1 MKKLL
6 NTLLLLFVSF
16 MTFAQE
22 VRPEREGRF
31 PDENPEDL
39 VGPTPASQL
48 ASVDNYTILL
58 VLVAVSLIAF
68 FAYKRLQTK
77 QA

>member
-6 NTLLLLFVSF
+6 NTLLLFFVSVV
-16 MTFAQE
+16 TFAQA
-22 VRPEREGRF
+22 RLEREGRF
-31 PDENPEDL
+31 PDDNAEDL
-39 VGPTPASQL
+39 TSQPTSQW